1 MAHPLASSPGS
12 TRIDDIVVPTVYIP
26 YILEQSTT
34 RNALIQS
41 GIAVHDPKM
50 DELAVR
56 GGKLINMPFFQDLSG
71 DDQVLTSGTG
81 ATDAALTP
89 GYIGTGH
96 DIAVLFL
103 RGKAWGVEDLA
114 AALAG
119 SDPMAAI
126 ADKIVNYWNVREQAL
141 LIQILDG
148 VFRDNEFNDSSDL
161 ISDISIADGNN
172 AADSNLISAT
182 AVIDA
187 ATKLGDMADKL
198 TAMAV
203 HSVPYSRLL
212 KQDLI
217 DFIPD
222 SQGKLNIPTYLG
234 KRLFVDDTCPH
245 PAGATSGYKYTSY
258 LFGEG
263 SIAKGEGAP
272 PVPMETD
279 RDSLKGLD
287 YLIHRRH
294 FILHPRG
301 IAFGSTS
308 VAGDSPTNTEAHYA
322 SNWNRVY
329 SQKNIRLVKL
339 VTNG

>member
-1 MAHPLASSPGS
+1 MANQGS
-12 TRIDDIVVPTVYIP
+12 TRISDIVVPEVYIP
-26 YILEQSTT
+26 YIREESVNK
-34 RNALIQS
+34 NALIQS
-41 GIAVHDPKM
+41 GVVVSDPAM

-56 GGKLINMPFFQDLSG
+56 GGKLINIPFFQDLSG
-71 DDQVLTSGTG
+71 DDEVLTSGTG
-81 ATDAALTP
+81 ATDSALTP
-89 GYIGTGH
+89 DNMTTGR
-96 DIAVLFL
+96 DIAVLWT

-119 SDPMAAI
+119 DDPMAAI
-126 ADKIVNYWNVREQAL
+126 ADKIINYWNTREQAL
-141 LIQILDG
+141 LIKILDG

-172 AADSNLISAT
+172 AVDANLISAT

-198 TAMAV
+198 TAIAV
-203 HSVPYSRLL
+203 HSIPYSRLV

-217 DFIPD
+217 DFVPD
-222 SQGKLNIPTYLG
+222 SQGKLTIPTYLG
-234 KRLFVDDTCPH
+234 KRLFVDDTCPKI
-245 PAGATSGYKYTSY
+245 AGATSGYKYTSY

-263 SIAKGEGAP
+263 AIAKGEGSP
-272 PVPMETD
+272 PVAMETD

-301 IAFGSTS
+301 IRFLSTS
-308 VAGDSPTNTEAHYA
+308 VSADTPSNTEAAYA

-329 SQKNIRLVKL
+329 EKKNIRLVKL